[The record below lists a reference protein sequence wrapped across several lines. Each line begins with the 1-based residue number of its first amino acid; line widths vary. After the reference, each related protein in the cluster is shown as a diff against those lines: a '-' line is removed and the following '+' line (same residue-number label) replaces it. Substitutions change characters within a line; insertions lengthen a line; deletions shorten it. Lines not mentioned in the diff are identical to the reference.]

1 MSESILV
8 AIITAVGAV
17 LGQWI
22 ISSQAKRKTSI
33 EEAKREQRINDRLE
47 TIEHKLDIHNG
58 YAEKLGELTTDMAV
72 IKTEIKGIKENLK

>member
-1 MSESILV
+1 MTESVIV

-33 EEAKREQRINDRLE
+33 EEAKREQRLNDRLE
-47 TIEHKLDIHNG
+47 VIEHKLDEHNG
-58 YAEKLGELTTDMAV
+58 YAQKFGEVTTDIAV
-72 IKTEIKGIKENLK
+72 IRTEIKGIKEQMK